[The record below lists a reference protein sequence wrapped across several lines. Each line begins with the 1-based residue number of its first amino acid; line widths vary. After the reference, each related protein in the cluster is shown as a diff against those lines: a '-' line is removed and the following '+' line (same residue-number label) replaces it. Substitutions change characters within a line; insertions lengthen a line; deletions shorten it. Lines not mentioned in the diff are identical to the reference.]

1 MAIDFRFIII
11 GRGMM
16 GAAAAR
22 HLSSMA
28 DGIALIGPREP
39 EERKAH
45 HGVFASHYDEA
56 RITRT
61 FDGNLAWGT
70 FAARAL
76 DRYREIEAK
85 SGISFYSE
93 VGCLFAGPEKNEQD
107 YIERALT
114 VSRTLGSK
122 IEIIAPSE
130 LGQRF
135 PYLAVAADFTG
146 YLERKRAGHIN
157 PRALVRA
164 QAKLAEQGGV
174 SLIEA
179 TATSVRDAGS
189 HVEVMAGGRSYSAE
203 RVLVAAGGFSNSH
216 ALLPRPV
223 DISVMARTVAFYEIG
238 EREMAI
244 FGDMPSTIV
253 LGDREEDHIYI
264 LPPVRY
270 PDGKT
275 YLKLGGDTEALSF
288 GRLEDAGAWFR
299 SDGSAAER
307 DHLARVALQL
317 MPELAGCPVTSA
329 PCVANFTPTGY
340 PYAGFTQSPR
350 IAVLTGG
357 NFVAAKSSDELGR
370 LGAVLLAEGQ
380 LGEADFGSALTPVF
394 AAA

>member
-1 MAIDFRFIII
+1 MAVDFRFIII

-22 HLSSMA
+22 HLSAMA
-28 DGIALIGPREP
+28 DNIALIGPPEP

-61 FDGNLAWGT
+61 FDGNLAWGS

-76 DRYREIEAK
+76 DRYRDIEAK
-85 SGISFYSE
+85 SGISFFSE
-93 VGCLFAGPEKNEQD
+93 VGCLFAGPPPRDEQD
-107 YIERALT
+107 FLLRAQT
-114 VSRTLGSK
+114 VSRTLGSD
-122 IEIIAPSE
+122 IEIVAPAD
-130 LGQRF
+130 LGRRF
-135 PYLAVAADFTG
+135 PYLNVGSDFSG
-146 YLERKRAGHIN
+146 YFESKRAGHIN

-164 QAKLAEQGGV
+164 QARLAERGGV
-174 SLIEA
+174 SLIEE
-179 TATSVRDAGS
+179 TVTSVRDAGS
-189 HVEVMAGGRSYSAE
+189 HVEVTAGDIRYTAE
-203 RVLVAAGGFSNSH
+203 RVLVAAGGFSNFH
-216 ALLPRPV
+216 ALLPRPL
-223 DISVMARTVAFYEIG
+223 DLSVKARTVVFYEMG
-238 EREMAI
+238 EREMAV

-288 GRLEDAGAWFR
+288 SRLEDAGTWFR
-299 SDGSAAER
+299 SEGSAAER
-307 DHLARVALQL
+307 DHLSAIALQL
-317 MPELAGCPVTSA
+317 MPALAGCPVTSG

-370 LGAVLLAEGQ
+370 LGAVLLREGR
-380 LGEADFGSALTPVF
+380 LGDEDFGRELAPVF
-394 AAA
+394 A

>member
-1 MAIDFRFIII
+1 MAVDFRFIVI

-39 EERKAH
+39 EERKTH
-45 HGVFASHYDEA
+45 DGVFASHYDEA

-61 FDGNLAWGT
+61 FDANLAWGT

-93 VGCLFAGPEKNEQD
+93 VGCLYVGPQKAEED
-107 YIERALT
+107 FFRDAVA
-114 VSRTLGSK
+114 VSRTLGSD
-122 IEIIAPSE
+122 IEAIAPAE
-130 LGQRF
+130 LGRRF
-135 PYLAVAADFTG
+135 PYLAVDPDFTG
-146 YLERKRAGHIN
+146 YFERRRAGHIN

-164 QAKLAEQGGV
+164 QVSLAEQGGV
-174 SLIEA
+174 SLIEE
-179 TATSVRDAGS
+179 TVTSVRDAGS
-189 HVEVMAGGRSYSAE
+189 HVEVTAGGKSYSAG
-203 RVLVAAGGFSNSH
+203 RVLVAAGGFSNFH
-216 ALLPRPV
+216 TLLPRPI
-223 DISVMARTVAFYEIG
+223 DTRVMARTVVFYEMG

-275 YLKLGGDTEALSF
+275 YLKLGGDTERLSF
-288 GRLEDAGAWFR
+288 QNLKDAGAWFR

-307 DHLARVALQL
+307 DHLSRIALQL
-317 MPELAGCPVTSA
+317 MPELAGCPVTSG

-340 PYAGFTQSPR
+340 PYVGFAQSPR
-350 IAVLTGG
+350 IGVLTGG

-370 LGAVLLAEGQ
+370 LGAVLLAEGR
-380 LGEADFGSALTPVF
+380 LGDEDFGRELTPVF

>member
-1 MAIDFRFIII
+1 MSVDFRFIII

-22 HLSSMA
+22 HLSSMT

-39 EERKAH
+39 TERKSH
-45 HGVFASHYDEA
+45 DGVFASHYDEA

-61 FDGNLAWGT
+61 FDGNLAWGS

-76 DRYREIEAK
+76 DRYRAIETS
-85 SGISFYSE
+85 SGISFFSE
-93 VGCLFAGPEKNEQD
+93 VGCLFTAPEKSEQD
-107 YIERALT
+107 YIDRALT
-114 VSRTLGSK
+114 VSRTLGSE
-122 IEIIAPSE
+122 IESIAPSQ
-130 LGQRF
+130 LPGRF
-135 PYLAVAADFTG
+135 PFLAVDPDFRG
-146 YLERKRAGHIN
+146 YFERKRAGHIN

-174 SLIEA
+174 TLIEA
-179 TATSVRDAGS
+179 TARSVCDAGA
-189 HVEVMAGGRSYSAE
+189 HVEVTVDGKCYCAE
-203 RVLVAAGGFSNSH
+203 KVLVAAGGFSNFH

-223 DISVMARTVAFYEIG
+223 DARVMARTVVFYEIG

-244 FGDMPSTIV
+244 FGDMPSMIV

-270 PDGKT
+270 PDGKM
-275 YLKLGGDTEALSF
+275 YLKLGGDTETLSIN
-288 GRLEDAGAWFR
+288 RLEDAGAWFR

-307 DHLARVALQL
+307 DHLCRIALQL
-317 MPELAGCPVTSA
+317 MPALAGCPVTSG

-370 LGAVLLAEGQ
+370 LGAVLLTEGA
-380 LGEADFGSALTPVF
+380 LSEADFGGELTPVF
-394 AAA
+394 A